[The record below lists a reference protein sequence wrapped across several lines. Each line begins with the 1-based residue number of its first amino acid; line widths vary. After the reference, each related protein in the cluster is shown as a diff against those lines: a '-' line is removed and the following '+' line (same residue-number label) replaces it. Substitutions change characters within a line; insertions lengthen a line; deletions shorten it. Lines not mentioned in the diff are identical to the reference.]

1 MHKFARIAAALLVAV
16 SAATPAAQAVDG
28 AASYRLPQR
37 WNDDYKPGTHCATP
51 GAQGTYVTAERMWFK
66 QTDAASVAN
75 RNDYTVPVSHTVTDK
90 RTQTTEVS
98 VSVKPIGGIEKY
110 MSNTFGFNFVH
121 EIHWSLGQ
129 KIGPYDLEANQQGKL
144 VWGFMMLDADSQ
156 DVRCSEDQ
164 QWVEKGAPYFVSA
177 PYSRYSELRID
188 DAPVY

>member
-1 MHKFARIAAALLVAV
+1 
-16 SAATPAAQAVDG
+16 
-28 AASYRLPQR
+28 
-37 WNDDYKPGTHCATP
+37 
-51 GAQGTYVTAERMWFK
+51 
-66 QTDAASVAN
+66 
-75 RNDYTVPVSHTVTDK
+75 
-90 RTQTTEVS
+90 
-98 VSVKPIGGIEKY
+98 VSVKPIGDIEKY
-110 MSNTFGFNFVH
+110 MSNAFGFNFVH